1 MKEKMKT
8 NLKNTKLFN
17 FKNKIPMLSI
27 KQITE
32 KHMSNEKNNMK
43 IIENECDEIKEHV
56 SKKRKIQKEIKTE
69 SVILSFECSREGNED
84 THLDEF
90 EIQLKNGK
98 KIRISGIFDGH
109 GGLEVS
115 ELCEKKSKEYIEE
128 AIENEEIQENLCSS
142 EKNLRLIG
150 ISKTFDNV
158 ITRLNKDVMF
168 LKSGSTALYVIETDE
183 EIYAHQIGDCRM
195 TMCNEDGSIVET
207 ERSRIDN
214 ALDNGKIIEM
224 NYGKMQTNIHCMEGL
239 AEARSGEEDEPRS
252 KKEDM
257 MKWKIKGDDNEETNH
272 QEWMTYNIA
281 FHKGNENLKAIM
293 PKKDMFGPGI
303 RLSPCGTQ
311 PTRGIAGISEQTL
324 KKGETIRYGI
334 KKEERIGKTLV
345 MSCDG
350 VEDNGSI
357 KKNEISSVIAS
368 YENLKKMV
376 MGENLVARSLKKKGV
391 KEEDCKNIKER
402 MCWIERNVYK
412 LGIDEYWKKSL
423 KKSCGKIKYMCED
436 QEEMERIWC
445 SKEKH
450 DIIKKIEIIIEMINI
465 MGSADNVS
473 IGLKVYY

>member
-1 MKEKMKT
+1 MQSVKPISQT
-8 NLKNTKLFN
+8 L
-17 FKNKIPMLSI
+17 
-27 KQITE
+27 
-32 KHMSNEKNNMK
+32 MSNEKNQMK
-43 IIENECDEIKEHV
+43 VMKNECDEIKENV
-56 SKKRKIQKEIKTE
+56 SKKRRIEKEIKTE

-90 EIQLKNGK
+90 EIELKNGK
-98 KIRISGIFDGH
+98 KIIISGIFDGH
-109 GGLEVS
+109 GGREVS
-115 ELCEKKSKEYIEE
+115 ELCERKSKEYIEE

-150 ISKTFDNV
+150 MAKTFDNV
-158 ITRLNKDVMF
+158 ITRLNEDVMF

-214 ALDNGKIIEM
+214 ALDNEKIIDM
-224 NYGKMQTNIHCMEGL
+224 PYGKMQTNIHCMEGL
-239 AEARSGEEDEPRS
+239 AEPRSGEEDEPMS

-257 MKWKIKGDDNEETNH
+257 MKWKIKGDDEEETNH
-272 QEWMTYNIA
+272 QEWMNYNIA
-281 FHKGNENLKAIM
+281 FHKGNENIKAIM

-311 PTRGIAGISEQTL
+311 PTRGIAGISEKTL

-334 KKEERIGKTLV
+334 KNEERIGKTLV

-357 KKNEISSVIAS
+357 KKNEISGVIAS

-376 MGENLVARSLKKKGV
+376 LGENLLARSIKKRGV
-391 KEEDCKNIKER
+391 EEGDCKNIKER

-423 KKSCGKIKYMCED
+423 KKSCGKIKYMCDDE
-436 QEEMERIWC
+436 EEMERIWC

>member
-1 MKEKMKT
+1 MKK
-8 NLKNTKLFN
+8 NLKNMKLFN
-17 FKNKIPMLSI
+17 FENKIRMQSI
-27 KQITE
+27 KPINDTL
-32 KHMSNEKNNMK
+32 MSNEKNHMK
-43 IIENECDEIKEHV
+43 VIENECDEIKENV
-56 SKKRKIQKEIKTE
+56 SKKRKIEKEIKTE

-90 EIQLKNGK
+90 EIELKNGK
-98 KIRISGIFDGH
+98 KIKISGIFDGH
-109 GGLEVS
+109 GGREVS
-115 ELCEKKSKEYIEE
+115 ELCERKSKEYIEE
-128 AIENEEIQENLCSS
+128 AIENQEIQENLCSS

-150 ISKTFDNV
+150 MSKTFDNA

-168 LKSGSTALYVIETDE
+168 LRSGSTALYVAETDE

-195 TMCNEDGSIVET
+195 TMCNEDGTIVET

-214 ALDNGKIIEM
+214 ALDNEKIIDM
-224 NYGKMQTNIHCMEGL
+224 PYGKMQTNIHCMEGL
-239 AEARSGEEDEPRS
+239 AEPRSEDEKEKPMS

-257 MKWKIKGDDNEETNH
+257 MKWKIKGDDEEETNH
-272 QEWMTYNIA
+272 QEWITYNLA
-281 FHKGNENLKAIM
+281 FHKGNENIKAIM

-311 PTRGIAGISEQTL
+311 PTRGIAGISEKTL

-334 KKEERIGKTLV
+334 KNEERIGKTLV

-357 KKNEISSVIAS
+357 KKNEISGVIAS

-376 MGENLVARSLKKKGV
+376 LGENLLARSIKKRGV
-391 KEEDCKNIKER
+391 QEEDCKNIKER

-412 LGIDEYWKKSL
+412 LGIDAYWKKSL
-423 KKSCGKIKYMCED
+423 KKSCGKIKDMCDDE
-436 QEEMERIWC
+436 EEMERIWC

-450 DIIKKIEIIIEMINI
+450 DITKKLEIIIEMINI